1 MRRLVIR
8 AKNSILAYSAE
19 APQIVNA
26 NAATLTG
33 VRSAHL
39 ARIKIYVSSRKKGVG
54 SDAT

>member
-1 MRRLVIR
+1 MRRLVVR
-8 AKNSILAYSAE
+8 AENSILAYSGE

-39 ARIKIYVSSRKKGVG
+39 GPNKDLCVSRKKGVG